1 MYERLSNLSIR
12 FRIVAVAVATT
23 ALALLSASAI
33 FSINQTTAAREA
45 LVSSAT
51 SLARVSAIGA
61 APALA
66 FRDPSAATEIAAT
79 LAKEDDVLAIDIDL
93 ADGTHFASA
102 HSAQAE
108 MQALLTR
115 IAHGSASREPER
127 AALKEGVSAWHRFED
142 EHLLLVHRIELN
154 GKTLGHLTMMV
165 ADARLQAQINRQLGF
180 AALVFLAALY
190 VAYLLASR
198 LQRIISAP
206 LLNLADTMREVSH
219 RGDYSLRASKT
230 TGAETGVLIDGFNTM
245 LDQMQSRDAAL
256 AQVVG
261 ELKLAKRQAE
271 SASEAKSQFLA
282 TMSHEIR
289 TPMNGVLGMAEL
301 LLDTPLAPNQLQY
314 AKTISRSGRILLAII
329 NDVLDYSKIEAGK
342 LVLETVDFDLV
353 ESVEE
358 VAMLMAGTAQG
369 KGLELVTRFG
379 PELPTMVSGDPGRLQ
394 QVLLNLVGNAIKFTS
409 LGEVVIAVD
418 AVSIGDAGTQLRFE
432 VRDTGIGLGKGAQAG
447 IFDAFTQ
454 ADSSTTRKFGG
465 SGLGLSIAKRLVHL
479 MDGDIGVESA
489 EGLGSIFWF
498 TARFGGVAA
507 QASRGPARE
516 MHSQRI
522 LVVDDNAASREALRA
537 QMTAWGMNASGA
549 DGAAQ
554 ALDML
559 RDAAHHGAP
568 FDVAFIDLQMPRVTG
583 LQLVMGVRDEPDIA
597 KVRVVLMTPSDVTPG
612 AAQLQASG
620 VRRIL
625 TKPARRNQLLDC
637 LSGVQAALDVRAPSP
652 PAAEAGRRAARLL
665 VAEDNP
671 VNQQVVL
678 GLLESMGYV
687 ADLVSNGREA
697 LAAVEANTYDLILMD
712 MQMPV
717 MDGLEATRRIRTW
730 ERASPDRGALPI
742 IALTANA
749 LAGDRQ
755 ICVAAGMTDYLT
767 KPITSTDLREAL
779 KRHLGTPVRDS
790 VRSDL
795 PA

>member
-1 MYERLSNLSIR
+1 MHERLSNLSIR

-33 FSINQTTAAREA
+33 FSINQTAAAREA

-79 LAKEDDVLAIDIDL
+79 LAKEDDVLRIDIVL
-93 ADGTHFASA
+93 ADGTRFASA
-102 HSAQAE
+102 RNAQGE
-108 MQALLTR
+108 RQALSTSDAR
-115 IAHGSASREPER
+115 GSTSREPER
-127 AALKEGVSAWHRFED
+127 AAPEDGVPTWHRFEN
-142 EHLLLVHRIELN
+142 EHLLVVHRIELN
-154 GKTLGHLTMMV
+154 GKTLGHLTLTV

-245 LDQMQSRDAAL
+245 LDQIQSRDAAL

-261 ELKLAKRQAE
+261 ELQSAKRQAE

-314 AKTISRSGRILLAII
+314 AKTIGQSGRILLAII

-342 LVLETVDFDLV
+342 LVLETVEFDLV
-353 ESVEE
+353 ERVEE

-379 PELPTMVSGDPGRLQ
+379 GELPVMVSGDPGRLQ

-418 AVSIGDAGTQLRFE
+418 TVRIDDAGAQLRFE
-432 VRDTGIGLGKGAQAG
+432 VRDTGIGLGESARAG

-479 MDGDIGVESA
+479 MDGDIGVESV
-489 EGLGSIFWF
+489 EGQGSTFWF
-498 TARFGGVAA
+498 TASFARAA
-507 QASRGPARE
+507 ANPSRGPTRE
-516 MHSQRI
+516 MPVRRV
-522 LVVDDNAASREALRA
+522 LVVDDNAASRETLHA
-537 QMTAWGMNASGA
+537 QMIAWGMNASCA

-568 FDVAFIDLQMPRVTG
+568 YDVAFIDLQMPRVTG
-583 LQLVMGVRDEPDIA
+583 LQLVMGMRDEPGIA
-597 KVRVVLMTPSDVTPG
+597 DVRVVLMTPSDMAPD
-612 AAQLQASG
+612 AAQLQASD
-620 VRRIL
+620 VQRAL
-625 TKPARRNQLLDC
+625 TKPVRRTQLLDC
-637 LSGVQAALDVRAPSP
+637 LSDVQAALDVREPSP
-652 PAAEAGRRAARLL
+652 PAAAVTARAARLL

-671 VNQQVVL
+671 VNQLVVL
-678 GLLESMGYV
+678 SLLKSLGYG

-712 MQMPV
+712 MQMPL

-730 ERASPDRGALPI
+730 ERASPGRGPLPI

-749 LAGDRQ
+749 LAGDRE

-767 KPITSTDLREAL
+767 KPVTSTALHEAL
-779 KRHLGTPVRDS
+779 KRHLETPVGDS
-790 VRSDL
+790 LRSDL
-795 PA
+795 AA